1 MPDLQDS
8 ILIVG
13 AGTFGLS
20 AAYHLSRAG
29 YKSITILEKG
39 TSVPSSLSAGNDVNK
54 IVRAEYEDPFYTE
67 LALQAMSEWTDNE
80 LFAPHYHQT
89 GYLLANSAA
98 APEKTK
104 KTLAKSLES
113 IRVHPAWAGRID
125 PIKTREDITKAA
137 PALDGPM
144 EGWEGYFNQFAGYA
158 HAANALKAVSEY
170 VKAQGVEVH
179 TGEEVAS
186 LTYEGDKCIG
196 ARTTSGKDFTAATTI
211 LTVGA
216 SLGNVLPSVGRQVT
230 AKAWSVLHI
239 QLQSEEAARLKGIPV
254 TYARDLGFFFEP
266 EPGTG
271 ILKLSPSGGGYTNY
285 STTTGLSTP
294 PEENNFVPEAD
305 VRRIRKLLQET
316 LPSLAD
322 RPFIDQHICWCAD
335 TADSDYVI
343 DAVPGKKGLYLA
355 TGDSGHGFKMLP
367 VVGQWIKDLVE
378 KGEQSIV
385 RWKWKEGSDA
395 GQNVSWR
402 ADSGHINFPGKTSA
416 TPGEEFEVR
425 QTSTTEDYHPNP
437 SKSIPLSPA
446 RQRLIDDIIAL
457 YSMEPTVER
466 VKRYT
471 ADCVYDDQFVYA
483 NDRYKMA
490 GQWFALP
497 KLFNASV
504 NEGYE
509 IVKNDRD
516 LIQFRNEQS
525 WTFKLIPKT
534 ATINALVSLSLD
546 PGTVDSDFIQVKYH
560 KDQANDKDYS
570 HEGVGFSFKKWQADN
585 VIKVMDSKEVE
596 AFAADKDASKNKV
609 KKYGTGKTE
618 GDAPIK
624 DL

>member
-20 AAYHLSRAG
+20 AAYHFTRAG

-67 LALQAMSEWTDNE
+67 LALQAMSEWADNE

-113 IRVHPAWAGRID
+113 IRVHPAWAGRIN
-125 PIKTREDITKAA
+125 PIKNREDIAKAA

-158 HAANALKAVSEY
+158 HAANALKAVYEY
-170 VKAQGVEVH
+170 VKAQGVEIH
-179 TGEEVAS
+179 TGENVAS
-186 LTYEGDKCIG
+186 LTYDGDKCIG
-196 ARTTSGKDFTAATTI
+196 ARTTSGKDFKAATTI

-294 PEENNFVPEAD
+294 PEKNDFVPEAD

-316 LPSLAD
+316 LPGLAD
-322 RPFIDQHICWCAD
+322 RPFVDQHICWCAD

-378 KGEQSIV
+378 KGKQDIV

-497 KLFNASV
+497 KLFKASV

-596 AFAADKDASKNKV
+596 AFAADKDAGKNKV

>member
-20 AAYHLSRAG
+20 AAYHFSRAG

-125 PIKTREDITKAA
+125 PIKSREDITKAA

-158 HAANALKAVSEY
+158 HAANALKAVYEY
-170 VKAQGVEVH
+170 VKARGVEIH
-179 TGEEVAS
+179 TGESVAS

-196 ARTTSGKDFTAATTI
+196 ARTTSGKEFKAATTI

-230 AKAWSVLHI
+230 AKAWSLLHI
-239 QLQSEEAARLKGIPV
+239 QLQPEEAARLKGTPV

-294 PEENNFVPEAD
+294 PEKNDFVPEAD

-316 LPSLAD
+316 LPGLAG
-322 RPFIDQHICWCAD
+322 RPFVDQHICWCAD

-367 VVGQWIKDLVE
+367 VVGRWIKDLVE
-378 KGEQSIV
+378 KGEQDIV
-385 RWKWKEGSDA
+385 RWKWKEGSD
-395 GQNVSWR
+395 

-457 YSMEPTVER
+457 YSMNPTVER

-497 KLFNASV
+497 KLFKASV

>member
-67 LALQAMSEWTDNE
+67 LALQAMSDWADNE

-125 PIKTREDITKAA
+125 PIKTREDIAKAA

-158 HAANALKAVSEY
+158 HAANALEAVYEY
-170 VKAQGVEVH
+170 VKAQGVEIH
-179 TGEEVAS
+179 TGKEVAS
-186 LTYEGDKCIG
+186 LIYEGDRCIG
-196 ARTTSGKDFTAATTI
+196 ARATSGEDFKATTTI

-239 QLQSEEAARLKGIPV
+239 QLQPQEAAHLKGISV

-285 STTTGLSTP
+285 LTTTGLSTP
-294 PEENNFVPEAD
+294 PEKNDFVPEAD
-305 VRRIRKLLQET
+305 VLRIRKLLKET

-402 ADSGHINFPGKTSA
+402 AGDVVDLK
-416 TPGEEFEVR
+416 
-425 QTSTTEDYHPNP
+425 
-437 SKSIPLSPA
+437 
-446 RQRLIDDIIAL
+446 DI
-457 YSMEPTVER
+457 
-466 VKRYT
+466 
-471 ADCVYDDQFVYA
+471 
-483 NDRYKMA
+483 
-490 GQWFALP
+490 
-497 KLFNASV
+497 
-504 NEGYE
+504 
-509 IVKNDRD
+509 
-516 LIQFRNEQS
+516 
-525 WTFKLIPKT
+525 
-534 ATINALVSLSLD
+534 
-546 PGTVDSDFIQVKYH
+546 
-560 KDQANDKDYS
+560 
-570 HEGVGFSFKKWQADN
+570 
-585 VIKVMDSKEVE
+585 
-596 AFAADKDASKNKV
+596 
-609 KKYGTGKTE
+609 
-618 GDAPIK
+618 
-624 DL
+624 